1 VPCSGTVLWRSYVT
15 RIAPGLQG
23 QVVELQGER
32 RALRCPPI
40 RMKLQIHVSLVKVL
54 RIGPSSIDQAGGMP
68 AKSLATRGSASMG
81 EQGVWPLMILSERRR
96 KTPSGRA
103 GGYGRP
109 VMHTAPPGGDTCTS
123 LRYCDSNHPGAMET
137 RSPRA
142 WSSTSS
148 AREGASVA
156 GPGNSKRPLYDIYPA
171 ARASGLFCRPVAGFD
186 SSQSHASFV
195 QIYLPIREHEWW
207 IFAGEEVCLTR
218 SARDSTP
225 RADS

>member
-81 EQGVWPLMILSERRR
+81 EQGVWPLMILSER

-109 VMHTAPPGGDTCTS
+109 VMHTVPPGGDTCTS

-137 RSPRA
+137 RSPGA

-148 AREGASVA
+148 AREGASLA
-156 GPGNSKRPLYDIYPA
+156 GPGNSKRPLYDIYQLRERVGYFLDQWPA
-171 ARASGLFCRPVAGFD
+171 LTHRNRMPRSFRSICPSASTSGG
-186 SSQSHASFV
+186 SSQE
-195 QIYLPIREHEWW
+195 R
-207 IFAGEEVCLTR
+207 R
-218 SARDSTP
+218 SV
-225 RADS
+225 